1 MLAAIFAIALQT
13 PPTFLLV
20 DEEETGTPPKVE
32 AKYLAVCDVRMIGRK
47 VVVLLDTKK
56 RGLPMKILVTSTPSS
71 LLEFAVRGLGVGGK
85 RVVSDPAS
93 GQFAWVRVINLKKVE
108 G

>member
-20 DEEETGTPPKVE
+20 DEEELGTPPKVE
-32 AKYLAVCDVRMIGRK
+32 AKYLAA
-47 VVVLLDTKK
+47 VLLDTKK
-56 RGLPMKILVTSTPSS
+56 RGLPMKIIVTSTPNS

>member
-20 DEEETGTPPKVE
+20 DEEELGTSPKVE
-32 AKYLAVCDVRMIGRK
+32 AKYLAVCDVRMIGRRAA
-47 VVVLLDTKK
+47 VLLDTKK
-56 RGLPMKILVTSTPSS
+56 RGLPMKILVTSTPTS